1 MLMIKIKPKIFI
13 ITKVIQNVIINHTL
27 SFLVLI
33 KPYNFIL
40 FYLGQDVVAVAQEA
54 EIVLVTTSFGGIKS
68 SFFSSLRAQNLLNC
82 KKFLYFVIDSNRDTG
97 LAKKL
102 KDEELFNK
110 WKDDGL
116 LIEDEKGIILPQILI
131 DGVSIGSDVI
141 LQNLEDEGN
150 LDYIVSRLKC
160 PNCLAEK
167 SNTDIS
173 CPQCQYDYVSLISEE
188 MINGKEVIRM
198 LQGELYED

>member
-1 MLMIKIKPKIFI
+1 MVDANIENIDEQDQSENIYYNEDQDG
-13 ITKVIQNVIINHTL
+13 IT
-27 SFLVLI
+27 
-33 KPYNFIL
+33 
-40 FYLGQDVVAVAQEA
+40 VVQEA

-97 LAKKL
+97 VAKKL

-131 DGVSIGSDVI
+131 DGVAIGSDI
-141 LQNLEDEGN
+141 MLQNLEDEGH
-150 LDYIVSRLKC
+150 LDYIISRLKC

-173 CPQCQYDYVSLISEE
+173 CPKCQYDYVSLISDE